1 MFRRI
6 ATRAL
11 IASLAS
17 LLVIACAGAPAS
29 APGPLQD
36 VGDLAAR
43 PAAGVDE
50 SSDGTP
56 NQPDTNQQVADQA
69 LIVHT
74 GALDLEVADLAASV
88 RQGEQIVTG
97 LGGHVASSQEE
108 NSSNRQQAKV
118 TYRVPAERWSEA
130 LAALKGLASKLLTE
144 TTQAQDVTAEVVD
157 LDARIANL
165 RASESAL
172 QAIMVNATTITD
184 VLKVQSELTSVRG
197 DIESMTAKRE
207 LLANRAA
214 LGTIDVTYGVPVA
227 AASLATGGW
236 DLGHEI
242 DAAVAALVRLGQGFA
257 SLVIWVA
264 IVVLPVLLPV
274 LLVIFVA
281 SRIRRRWLASRP
293 VQEPLTPSV

>member
-1 MFRRI
+1 MFRRFC
-6 ATRAL
+6 ARAL
-11 IASLAS
+11 VASFAS
-17 LLVIACAGAPAS
+17 LLFIACAGAPAS
-29 APGPLQD
+29 APGPLDD
-36 VGDLAAR
+36 VGNTLNSR
-43 PAAGVDE
+43 PVAGDE
-50 SSDGTP
+50 SSEGTANQPGTP
-56 NQPDTNQQVADQA
+56 QQVADQA

-74 GALDLEVADLAASV
+74 GSLELEVTDLAASV

-108 NSSNRQQAKV
+108 NSPNRQLAKV
-118 TYRVPAERWSEA
+118 SYRVPAERWSEA
-130 LAALKGLASKLLTE
+130 LAGLKGIASRLVTE

-184 VLKVQSELTSVRG
+184 VLKVQTELTSVRG

-214 LGTIDVTYGVPVA
+214 LGTIDVAYTVPVA
-227 AASLATGGW
+227 AASVATGGW
-236 DLGHEI
+236 DLGHEV
-242 DAAVAALVRLGQGFA
+242 DAAVAALVRLSQGFA

-264 IVVLPVLLPV
+264 IVVLPVLIPV
-274 LLVIFVA
+274 LLVTFVA
-281 SRIRRRWLASRP
+281 VRIRRRWLASRP
-293 VQEPLTPSV
+293 VQEPLTPSM